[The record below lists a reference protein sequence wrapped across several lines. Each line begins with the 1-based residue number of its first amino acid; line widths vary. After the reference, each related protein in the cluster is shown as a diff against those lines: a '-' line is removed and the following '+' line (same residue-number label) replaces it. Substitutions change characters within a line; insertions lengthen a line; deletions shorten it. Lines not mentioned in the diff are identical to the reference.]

1 VPKIVQACVN
11 LKPVGKVHQRVTEIN
26 SVEKSAEFIF
36 FYLHSIPRLP
46 HSIPRPSNAKW
57 PYATNRKAT

>member
-1 VPKIVQACVN
+1 MPKIVQACVN

-36 FYLHSIPRLP
+36 YGKCERPVGKIPTDLI
-46 HSIPRPSNAKW
+46 S
-57 PYATNRKAT
+57 